1 MDFKKIHKVYFVG
14 IGGIGMSAL
23 ARYFLSVG
31 CTVAVYD
38 RTSTP
43 LTDNLIEEGCAI
55 HFEDNIDL
63 IPERFKLVN
72 EIDQTLVVYTPAIPK
87 GNSELNYFKKNNFR
101 VKKRS
106 QVLGEITEGTKLV
119 AVAGTHGK
127 TTISSFIAHILIT
140 SQLGCTAFLGGIS
153 KNYSSNY
160 ISGNPKITVAE
171 ADEFD
176 RSFLWLHP
184 HIAII
189 TSIDSDHLDIYKNN
203 TNLKKSFSDFANNI
217 EGNGILFLNNKAELP
232 ELDAGDLTVFSY
244 SIDRDA
250 DFYANYISIKEGKY
264 YFDFKGPGIEI
275 PGLLMNFPGR
285 VNIENAIAA
294 IGASLQLG
302 VKQDII
308 REAVESFKG
317 IQRRFDI
324 RFRSDRLVYIDDYA
338 HHPVE
343 IKSTIES
350 VKELFQDQEL
360 TGIFQPHLYS
370 RTRDLYEDFAKS
382 LEELDKLILLDIYPA
397 REEPV
402 PGVTSELILNM
413 VSLKDKEILSIDE
426 VIDYVKNMD
435 SGVLLTLGAGDID
448 KLAEPIESIFKEKNN
463 ISIVES

>member
-23 ARYFLSVG
+23 ARYFLSAGYSVG
-31 CTVAVYD
+31 GYD
-38 RTSTP
+38 RTPTP
-43 LTDNLIEEGCAI
+43 LTDHLIEEGCAI

-63 IPERFKLVN
+63 IPERFKVVN
-72 EIDQTLVVYTPAIPK
+72 EIDQILVIYTPAIPE
-87 GNSELNYFKKNNFR
+87 GHSELNYFKENKFWI
-101 VKKRS
+101 KKRS
-106 QVLGEITEGTKLV
+106 QVLGEITRGTKLV

-127 TTISSFIAHILIT
+127 TTISSFIAYILNT
-140 SQLGCTAFLGGIS
+140 SRLGCTAFLGGIS
-153 KNYSSNY
+153 KNFSSNY
-160 ISGNPKITVAE
+160 ISGNPKISVAE

-189 TSIDSDHLDIYKNN
+189 TSIDSDHLDIYKNS
-203 TNLKKSFSDFANNI
+203 TNLRKSFSDFVNNI
-217 EGNGILFLNNKAELP
+217 DDNGILFLNKRAELF
-232 ELDAGDLTVFSY
+232 EMDSGGLTVFSY
-244 SIDRDA
+244 SIDKKA
-250 DFYANYISIKEGKY
+250 DFYAENISIKEGLY
-264 YFDFKGPGIEI
+264 SFDFIGPGIEI
-275 PGLLMNFPGR
+275 PGLLMKFPGR
-285 VNIENAIAA
+285 INIENAVAA
-294 IGASLQLG
+294 IGVSLQLG
-302 VKQDII
+302 VTEKII
-308 REAVESFKG
+308 RIAVESFKG

-343 IKSTIES
+343 IKSTITS

-370 RTRDLYEDFAKS
+370 RTRDLYEDFAES
-382 LEELDKLILLDIYPA
+382 LEGLDKLILLDIYPA

-413 VSLKDKEILSIDE
+413 VSLKDKEIHSIDE
-426 VIDYVKNMD
+426 VIDYVKSMD

-448 KLAEPIESIFKEKNN
+448 KLAEPIERIFKEKNN
-463 ISIVES
+463 ISFVES